1 MQKSYDLIVA
11 GGGTAGALCAIA
23 AARSGVKT
31 AVIEPLYSLGG
42 LAANSGLTEMNAAG
56 FQGKPLYKGIEQE
69 ILNRLLE
76 TGRGEYHFAVPMSSD
91 PNVRVDRFRY
101 DPEALKLVLE
111 QLAMEAGVE
120 LFYGCTVYDAQET
133 DAECVLQVRSGCKS
147 FTLKSLYAVDAT
159 GDAAVVCAM
168 GGATRVADA
177 DKRMIATLMFRISR
191 VDTAR
196 LQQAMQGG
204 VIREAIQKGRAEGV
218 LQGAIL
224 AFTPIPGTDD
234 VSLNVTRVKC
244 DHEDPR
250 SLGRGLAEARAQI
263 EPVFRFVK
271 KNVPGLENAYV
282 SSIAPILGVR
292 DARRIQAAHTLTLAE
307 LESMQEFED
316 SVACGCYPMDIHG
329 PVTNSVIWKMLPG
342 VYHIPYRS
350 LLPRGL
356 HRVLAAGKC
365 LDADDQ
371 AFGAVRVQPIVM
383 NMGESAGYA
392 VALALKNGC
401 RLDELNPAELRQCL
415 AESYRNA

>member
-1 MQKSYDLIVA
+1 MQKNYDLIVA

-76 TGRGEYHFAVPMSSD
+76 TGHGEYHFAVPMSSD

-120 LFYGCTVYDAQET
+120 LFYGCTVYEAQET

-147 FTLKSLYAVDAT
+147 FTLKSLYTVDAT
-159 GDAAVVCAM
+159 GDASVVCAM

-250 SLGRGLAEARAQI
+250 SLSRGLAEARAQI
-263 EPVFRFVK
+263 EPVFRFVQ

-282 SSIAPILGVR
+282 SGIAPILGVR

-316 SVACGCYPMDIHG
+316 SVACGCYPMDIHD

-401 RLDELNPAELRQCL
+401 CLDELNTAELRQCL

>member
-1 MQKSYDLIVA
+1 M
-11 GGGTAGALCAIA
+11 
-23 AARSGVKT
+23 
-31 AVIEPLYSLGG
+31 
-42 LAANSGLTEMNAAG
+42 
-56 FQGKPLYKGIEQE
+56 
-69 ILNRLLE
+69 
-76 TGRGEYHFAVPMSSD
+76 
-91 PNVRVDRFRY
+91 
-101 DPEALKLVLE
+101 
-111 QLAMEAGVE
+111 
-120 LFYGCTVYDAQET
+120 
-133 DAECVLQVRSGCKS
+133 
-147 FTLKSLYAVDAT
+147 
-159 GDAAVVCAM
+159 
-168 GGATRVADA
+168 
-177 DKRMIATLMFRISR
+177 
-191 VDTAR
+191 
-196 LQQAMQGG
+196 
-204 VIREAIQKGRAEGV
+204 
-218 LQGAIL
+218 QGAIL

-250 SLGRGLAEARAQI
+250 SLSRGLAEARAQI
-263 EPVFRFVK
+263 EPVFRFVQ

-282 SSIAPILGVR
+282 SGIAPILGVR

-316 SVACGCYPMDIHG
+316 SIACGCYPMDIHD

-371 AFGAVRVQPIVM
+371 ALGAVRVQPIVM

-401 RLDELNPAELRQCL
+401 RLDELNTAELRQCL